1 MKYILLFIFLF
12 IPNIYAKNDAIS
24 CEYTVNEKSI
34 VIDYYIDENG
44 KGEISNFYIDG
55 ELGYEYTDYY
65 NMIDGDNLTLVCP
78 HITEIKLYK
87 DKYLHY
93 VITKDDSDYKVND
106 NFIDYTHL
114 VPLYLGQIEAVAVG
128 QNKKSRNYTHYTTEE
143 INSGVGDEARKQMDI
158 NIKAYTKGACS
169 YVEKTAIAEYFYE
182 NSLDAI
188 DSFSGS
194 NTFMHNNQYITL
206 SSECAKIAQDLY
218 VSVFNIRRILSDYV
232 DGGGDV
238 NTISYL
244 SLQGSYYSGFDAF
257 TTPWYDNSVSEDAC
271 DAISQDVRKILNE
284 FFNIFR
290 LVSVILVIFLI
301 SLDLVKTLSKNDD
314 TEIKKMI
321 NRSVKRMIALVLALL
336 LPFLMNFILDLVNDY
351 MGNSYVNV
359 NGECVKAITGG

>member
-24 CEYTVNEKSI
+24 CEYTINEKSI

-44 KGEISNFYIDG
+44 NGEISNFYIDG
-55 ELGYEYTDYY
+55 EIGYETADYF
-65 NMIDGDNLTLVCP
+65 NMIKGDSLTLKCP
-78 HITEIKLYK
+78 YIKEVELYGYGK
-87 DKYLHY
+87 YYVVTKEEANDLQEGNVLSDDK
-93 VITKDDSDYKVND
+93 
-106 NFIDYTHL
+106 
-114 VPLYLGQIEAVAVG
+114 GQIG
-128 QNKKSRNYTHYTTEE
+128 QIKTATSGVNNKSRSYTHYTTAEV
-143 INSGVGDEARKQMDI
+143 NSGVGDAARKQMAT
-158 NIKAYTKGACS
+158 NIKAYAKGACS
-169 YVEKTAIAEYFYE
+169 YVEKTAIAEYFYA
-182 NSLDAI
+182 NSFDAI
-188 DSFSGS
+188 DNFSGS

-218 VSVFNIRRILSDYV
+218 VSIFNIRRILSDYV

-244 SLQGSYYSGFDAF
+244 SLQGSYYSGFGAL
-257 TTPWYDNSVSEDAC
+257 TTPWYDSSVSEDAC
-271 DAISQDVRKILNE
+271 DAINQDVRKILNE
-284 FFNIFR
+284 FFDIFR

-301 SLDLVKTLSKNDD
+301 NLDLMKTLSKNDD
-314 TEIKKMI
+314 LEIKRMI

-336 LPFLMNFILDLVNDY
+336 LPFLINFILDLVNDY